1 MSIKARRLS
10 QKESRSAAIEAA
22 RQLLIEH
29 GPQAVTLK
37 AVASRI
43 HRTHANLIHHFGS
56 AAGLQSAL
64 AERLAEQV
72 TGSIGAAVV
81 RARSGEADAR
91 EVVDRTFD
99 AFDREGAG
107 ALAAWMIL
115 SGDREALRPI
125 LTAIRDLVAQLS
137 VGRDERHVRET
148 TLSLVLTALGDSL
161 LGAAIGDALDLP
173 PDTARRLAA
182 ERVRAGIESG

>member
-1 MSIKARRLS
+1 VSIKARRLS
-10 QKESRSAAIEAA
+10 QEESRSAAIEAA

-72 TGSIGAAVV
+72 TGSIGEAVI
-81 RARSGEADAR
+81 RARSGESDAR
-91 EVVDRTFD
+91 EVVDQTFD

-137 VGRDERHVRET
+137 VGRDEEHVRET

-182 ERVRAGIESG
+182 ERVRASIESG